1 MGPEQF
7 LQRPRTM
14 KLLALLF
21 LAAVAYA
28 EPEAKAEAEA
38 DPYLLYAG
46 YYGHPYTYGY
56 GGYYGGWGGYYGGYY
71 GYPYAAT
78 VISGRE
84 MPVKNDPLLRART
97 LRPTLNSYMPTTTT
111 MASLTAPTTT
121 LPLSII
127 TLMPLP

>member
-38 DPYLLYAG
+38 DPYLPTPDTMDILTHTDMADTMADG
-46 YYGHPYTYGY
+46 VDIMVDTTDIPM
-56 GGYYGGWGGYYGGYY
+56 
-71 GYPYAAT
+71 AAT

-84 MPVKNDPLLRART
+84 MPVKNGPMDRT
-97 LRPTLNSYMPTTTT
+97 PRPTLNSYMPTTTT